1 MIKNMK
7 KVLLIAALV
16 VLCIFMPSTYK
27 VQAANDELNTSDSS
41 FEEIVDE
48 LLKNTDT
55 ESFERLYQKYLK
67 GIAGEKSFTEYLNG
81 FLNGENSVDYGNFFE
96 YFFKIFFKDIYGF
109 LGVFACVTAAM
120 ALNGLICGM
129 GTNKNRTTDVV
140 FIVCY
145 LSIALLI
152 FGETS
157 TVASEVFDFLK
168 DITSFNESIYP
179 VLITLVAAGGGKAK
193 ANALKPASLFVT
205 QGISS
210 ALVNVLIPLISVI
223 CVLGVISSL
232 SEKFSLKKTKEFFQ
246 SAFKW
251 ISGICVTIFSA
262 FTAISGLGAASY
274 DGVSLRALK
283 YTVGNAVPAV
293 GSFAKEGID
302 VALAASYVIKNSL
315 GGLFSVALIVAFL
328 LPLIKILALSLVFKL
343 LAAVGEPLADKRIT
357 DMISSF
363 SGTLNLIAISLILI
377 FVVFFFTIYILV
389 FAGGNLF

>member
-1 MIKNMK
+1 MK
-7 KVLLIAALV
+7 KILLIALV
-16 VLCIFMPSTYK
+16 ALCIFMPSTYK
-27 VQAANDELNTSDSS
+27 VEAANDELKTSDSS

-48 LLKNTDT
+48 LLKNIDT
-55 ESFERLYQKYLK
+55 ESFEKLYQKYLK
-67 GIAGEKSFTEYLNG
+67 GITTGKSFTEYLNG

-96 YFFKIFFKDIYGF
+96 YFFKLFFKDIYGF

-120 ALNGLICGM
+120 ALNGLLSGISV
-129 GTNKNRTTDVV
+129 NKNRTTDVA
-140 FIVCY
+140 FIACY
-145 LSIALLI
+145 LSIALLV
-152 FGETS
+152 FGETA
-157 TVASEVFDFLK
+157 TLASEVFDFLK
-168 DITSFNESIYP
+168 EMTGFIETIYP
-179 VLITLVAAGGGKAK
+179 VLITLVAASGGKAK
-193 ANALKPASLFVT
+193 ANALKPASLFVS

-210 ALVNVLIPLISVI
+210 ALVNLLIPLISII

-251 ISGICVTIFSA
+251 VSGICVTVFSA
-262 FTAISGLGAASY
+262 FTVISGLGAASY

-315 GGLFSVALIVAFL
+315 GGLFSVALIFAFL

-363 SGTLNLIAISLILI
+363 SETLNLIAISLILI
-377 FVVFFFTIYILV
+377 FVVFFFTVYILV